1 MSGKISLSQHN
12 STYALYEV
20 EVAPGLEQVV
30 YQELR
35 QQLGTQLRLLRPLEA
50 QFNSGVI
57 AFTHRGD
64 MRRLTQLNTVFNVY
78 WVLNYEVARPKTL
91 LAQQHLDTLLRN
103 IRQVV
108 HLLPQARY
116 HTFGISAAGADSA
129 VFQQMQERLAQ
140 ALQIP
145 FSPADV
151 DLLLRIRPAR
161 LQTSGWEVLIR
172 LTPRPLSVRAWR
184 VADMKGAL
192 NAAVAHSMVLLT
204 QPKPTDKF
212 LNLTCGSGTLLI
224 ERLMAAPARR
234 VIGCDIDPEALQYA
248 QANLAAAGLQ
258 GVVELHSWDART
270 TNLPDAS
277 MDALC
282 ADLPFGLA
290 VGAHVDNVELY
301 PALLSEAARVAKP
314 GSRFVL
320 MTQEV
325 TLMETLLGQSS
336 TWKVLDTIKVTLRGL
351 HPRIYILQRN
361 SSTGNG

>member
-1 MSGKISLSQHN
+1 MSGKISLSQYN
-12 STYALYEV
+12 STNAFYEV
-20 EVAPGLEQVV
+20 EVAPGLEQVA

-35 QQLGTQLRLLRPLEA
+35 QQLGTQLRLLQPLEA
-50 QFNSGVI
+50 QINSGVI
-57 AFTHRGD
+57 AFAYRGD

-78 WVLNYEVARPKTL
+78 WVLRYDVARPKTL
-91 LAQQHLDTLLRN
+91 LAQQHFDSLLRN

-108 HLLPQARY
+108 RLLPQARY
-116 HTFGISAAGADSA
+116 HNFGISAAGADSV

-140 ALQIP
+140 ALQMP
-145 FSPADV
+145 FSPVDV
-151 DLLLRIRPAR
+151 DLLLRVRPAR
-161 LQTSGWEVLIR
+161 LHPGGWEVLLR

-192 NAAVAHSMVLLT
+192 NAAVAHCMALLT

-234 VIGCDIDPEALQYA
+234 VIGCDIDAEALQYA
-248 QANLAAAGLQ
+248 QANLAASQLQ
-258 GVVELHSWDART
+258 GVVELHAWDART

-277 MDALC
+277 MDAIC

-290 VGAHVDNVELY
+290 VGAHVDNIELY

-314 GSRFVL
+314 RSRFVL

-325 TLMETLLGQSS
+325 TLIETLLSQSS
-336 TWKVLDTIKVTLRGL
+336 TWKVLDNIKVTLRGL
-351 HPRIYILQRN
+351 HPRIYLLQRN
-361 SSTGNG
+361 A